1 MVKIRL
7 RRTGAK
13 KAPAYRIVVA
23 DSRSPRDG
31 RFIETIGLY
40 NPLTEPTTL
49 QVKAD
54 RAVYWLNN
62 GAQASDTC
70 VRLLMKAGIEHS
82 TLNTQMVGIQRQ
94 INAQQG
100 SAAAAAADE
109 AAAKA

>member
-31 RFIETIGLY
+31 RFIETIGIY

-54 RAVYWLNN
+54 RATYWLDN

-70 VRLLMKAGIEHS
+70 ARLLTKAGVQHS
-82 TLNTQMVGIQRQ
+82 TLTKLMGELRSKIDAHNSRGE
-94 INAQQG
+94 
-100 SAAAAAADE
+100 AAAAAAAE
-109 AAAKA
+109 